1 MGRRWSDDFAIAAET
16 FADADR
22 ILGQPISESCFDGPA
37 ERLNRTDVS
46 QPAIFTCSVASARAL
61 AQRDG
66 KPTPTGAAGLSL
78 GEYTALHLAGVFDFE
93 AGLKLVARRGALMQ
107 EASEASDGSMVAVI
121 GADEVRAQA
130 ICDEVAKGEIIVC
143 ANLNAP
149 GQIVLSGDRSACE
162 RALGVAKASGLRAT
176 ALAVAGAFHSPLM
189 QPAADR
195 MAEALAEVVFQPP
208 RFPVWSN
215 VTARPHD
222 PHDMELLRLRLVEQI
237 VTPVRWRQTCE
248 GLLAEGHREYD
259 ELAPGTVLR
268 GIMRRI
274 DHSAKV
280 SSHDEP

>member
-1 MGRRWSDDFAIAAET
+1 MGRRWSDDSAIAAET
-16 FADADR
+16 FAEADR
-22 ILGQPISESCFDGPA
+22 ILGQPICESCFEGPA
-37 ERLNRTDVS
+37 ARLNRTDVS

-61 AQRDG
+61 AHRDG
-66 KPTPTGAAGLSL
+66 ALTPTGAAGLSL

-107 EASEASDGSMVAVI
+107 EASENSDGSMVALI
-121 GADEVRAQA
+121 GADEAQSQA
-130 ICDEVAKGEIIVC
+130 ICAEAGNGEILVC

-149 GQIVLSGDRSACE
+149 GQIVLSGHRGACQ
-162 RALGVAKASGLRAT
+162 RALEAAVSAGLRAT

-195 MAEALAEVVFQPP
+195 MAESLAEVDFQPP

-215 VTARPHD
+215 VTAQPHD
-222 PHDMELLRLRLVEQI
+222 PRDMELLRSRLVEQI

-274 DHSAKV
+274 DRSAKV

>member
-1 MGRRWSDDFAIAAET
+1 MGRRWSDDSAIAAAT
-16 FADADR
+16 FAEADR
-22 ILGQPISESCFDGPA
+22 ILGQPISESCFEGPA

-61 AQRDG
+61 AQRDDT
-66 KPTPTGAAGLSL
+66 PTPTGAAGLSL

-93 AGLKLVARRGALMQ
+93 TGLKLVARRGALMQ
-107 EASEASDGSMVAVI
+107 EASETSDGSMVALI
-121 GADEVRAQA
+121 GADEAQAQA
-130 ICDEVAKGEIIVC
+130 ICAEAGNGEILVC

-149 GQIVLSGDRSACE
+149 GQIVLSGHRGACQ
-162 RALGVAKASGLRAT
+162 RALEAAVSAGLRAT

-195 MAEALAEVVFQPP
+195 MAEALAEVDFQPP

-215 VTARPHD
+215 VTAQPHD
-222 PHDMELLRLRLVEQI
+222 PRDMELLRSRLVEQI

-274 DHSAKV
+274 DRSAKV